1 METPWS
7 TAEQMLTD
15 KTGIVKRNIK
25 TRQARDLTGETDFES
40 QKEIRLES
48 KQTAKSLY
56 NS

>member
-1 METPWS
+1 MDTLWS

-15 KTGIVKRNIK
+15 KTGIVKRNIN
-25 TRQARDLTGETDFES
+25 TRQAQDLTGETDVES

>member
-15 KTGIVKRNIK
+15 KTGIVKRNIN
-25 TRQARDLTGETDFES
+25 TRQARDPTGETDFES

>member
-25 TRQARDLTGETDFES
+25 TRQAQDLTGETDFES

>member
-1 METPWS
+1 MDTPWS
-7 TAEQMLTD
+7 TAEQILTD
-15 KTGIVKRNIK
+15 KTGIVKRNIN